1 MKSSSTIA
9 SMLMMALLSANAEA
23 TGIFDANQ
31 GISKW
36 INPNAFVGIVLILL
50 FFWVCICVFNMLA
63 QVQTPRI
70 MLEKTI
76 DWGKVERTDEWSLL
90 LSSQKTNRGEKRLSK
105 HLITTAHT
113 HGSWSC
119 LLFISL
125 PVHKANQI
133 PNKHSTL
140 FLLLHLIN
148 HIDYLT

>member
-1 MKSSSTIA
+1 MISQVLKMKSSSTIA

-76 DWGKVERTDEWSLL
+76 DWGKVERTDE
-90 LSSQKTNRGEKRLSK
+90 
-105 HLITTAHT
+105 
-113 HGSWSC
+113 
-119 LLFISL
+119 
-125 PVHKANQI
+125 
-133 PNKHSTL
+133 
-140 FLLLHLIN
+140 
-148 HIDYLT
+148 